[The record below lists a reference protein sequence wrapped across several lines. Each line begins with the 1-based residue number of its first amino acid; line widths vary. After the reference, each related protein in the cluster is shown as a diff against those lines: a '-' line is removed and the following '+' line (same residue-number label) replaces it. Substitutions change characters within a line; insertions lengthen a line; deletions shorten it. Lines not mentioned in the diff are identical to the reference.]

1 MKKDIKDIIV
11 IGGGPGGYVAAIR
24 ASQLGAKVTLIEKGK
39 LGGTC
44 LNVGCIPT
52 KVLLHTA
59 EICSEFK
66 SSQAMGL
73 KLSSVEVDWDVLQIR
88 KASVVNQLVD
98 GVYGLLASNK
108 VELIEGS
115 AEIIDKN
122 KIRVEKKDGSS
133 INLEAG
139 GIIIASGSSPV
150 IPPIE
155 GISLDGVID
164 STMALS
170 LEKLPKKM
178 IIIGGGVIG
187 VEFATIFNSLG
198 CDVSIV
204 EMLPHI
210 LPPIDREIADI
221 LKGKLTEEGIHIY
234 NEAKVLSIEKT
245 EKGLSANL
253 LMNGNEFSVVGENI
267 LVSVGRRANTDG
279 LNLQAVGV
287 DIRNGCILVNDR
299 METNIKGIYAIGDC
313 NGRNMLAHV
322 ASRQG
327 EIAAENLMEIDS
339 IMDYKVIPACVY
351 TKPELASVGLTEEQA
366 VQKGIGYKVGRFPL
380 IANGKSIIMNEYNG
394 LIKIIADKKYGE
406 ILGVHI
412 LGPRATELIAEG
424 ALALRLEATID
435 EIISTIHAHPTVSEA
450 LKEAA
455 LDADN
460 IAVHMPKKP
469 NGSMD
474 IIHRGDI

>member
-52 KVLLHTA
+52 KVLLQTA
-59 EICSEFK
+59 EVYSEFK

-122 KIRVEKKDGSS
+122 RIRVEKKDGSS

-150 IPPIE
+150 IPPID

-204 EMLPHI
+204 EMLPYI

-221 LKGKLTEEGIHIY
+221 LQGKLTEEGIHIY
-234 NEAKVLSIEKT
+234 NEAEVLSIEKT
-245 EKGLSANL
+245 EKGLSANI
-253 LMNGNEFSVVGENI
+253 LMNGNEFSVEGENI

-287 DIRNGCILVNDR
+287 DTRNGCILVNDR
-299 METNIKGIYAIGDC
+299 METNIQGIYAIGDC

-339 IMDYKVIPACVY
+339 IMDCSIVPACVY

-366 VQKGIGYKVGRFPL
+366 IQKEIGYKVGKLPL
-380 IANGKSIIMNEYNG
+380 IANGKSIIMNEYTG